1 MSIIESL
8 LFSCP
13 PPFRCQTQKEDSG
26 SVLAQYRLL
35 SHLRQSELPLQRGW
49 FCLVHADAS
58 VFSYLREMDGLDR
71 AFLVVLNFGT
81 EAAVTD
87 LSSVYELPD
96 RLTVVVS
103 TEALAAGTQVPKV
116 SVATAAGEG
125 LVLRYS
131 SRRRFHTQHD
141 ARCYVSEK
149 ACYLKAFDLLYKC

>member
-1 MSIIESL
+1 MS
-8 LFSCP
+8 
-13 PPFRCQTQKEDSG
+13 RCQAQKEDSG

-35 SHLRQSELPLQRGW
+35 SHLRQSELPLHRGW

-58 VFSYLREMDGLDR
+58 VFSYLRELDGLDR

-87 LSSVYELPD
+87 LSSVDELPD

-103 TEALAAGTQVPKV
+103 TETLAAGTQVPKV

-131 SRRRFHTQHD
+131 SGRRFHTQHD

-149 ACYLKAFDLLYKC
+149 ACYLEAFDLLYKC